1 MVLAREISVPG
12 EAAAWQRLGFAVGP
26 GGELRIGSVLVRTG
40 AARIEIAAEGVESDH
55 PDGLAIVRATAGE
68 GTTGPAHPNGAVVLD
83 HVVALTDDLSRT
95 LGALAA
101 SGLDLRRIREPP
113 EAPTRQAFL
122 RLGELILEVVE
133 VAGAP
138 AAFWGLVVVVEDLDA
153 TAAQLGDLLDPPRTA
168 VQPGRRIATVPKEA
182 ELGTA
187 LAFMNPRPQ
196 PARDS

>member
-12 EAAAWQRLGFAVGP
+12 EAAAWGRLGFAVGP
-26 GGELRIGSVLVRTG
+26 GGELRIGSVLMRTG
-40 AARIEIAAEGVESDH
+40 AARLEVAADGLAAEH
-55 PDGLAIVRATAGE
+55 PDGLAIVRAPTGS
-68 GTTGPAHPNGAVVLD
+68 GMPGPAHPNGAVVLD

-95 LGALAA
+95 LAALAA
-101 SGLDLRRIREPP
+101 SGLELRRIREPP

-153 TAAQLGDLLDPPRTA
+153 TAERLGDLLEPPRRA
-168 VQPGRRIATVPKEA
+168 VQQGRRIATVPREA
-182 ELGTA
+182 EIGTA
-187 LAFMNPRPQ
+187 LAFMTPRPQ
-196 PARDS
+196 PAPPA